1 MKKLLLGALLLLS
14 MFGFSQEKVFTRK
27 YNYSILEN
35 AETFKKVDVT
45 VVFNYNGT
53 KDVMFYL
60 PGSQLYL
67 YRISEVRKGNTKSGY
82 PYQVFDCINSD
93 GGQEV
98 TLQLFDSG
106 VLRVFMGADYIE
118 YHQD

>member
-1 MKKLLLGALLLLS
+1 MKKLILLAMLL
-14 MFGFSQEKVFTRK
+14 FGTMTFAQEKAFVKK

-35 AETFKKVDVT
+35 SETFNRATLT

-53 KDVMFYL
+53 KDVMFYF
-60 PGSQLYL
+60 PATQLYL
-67 YRISEVRKGNTKSGY
+67 YRVSEVTEGKTKSGN
-82 PYQVFDCINSD
+82 PYQMVDCINSD
-93 GGQEV
+93 GGQKV
-98 TLQLFDSG
+98 TLQLFDNG

>member
-14 MFGFSQEKVFTRK
+14 MFGFSQEKAFVRK

-35 AETFKKVDVT
+35 SETFNRATLT

-67 YRISEVRKGNTKSGY
+67 YRVSDVTEGKTKSGS

-106 VLRVFMGADYIE
+106 VLRVFMGGDYIE